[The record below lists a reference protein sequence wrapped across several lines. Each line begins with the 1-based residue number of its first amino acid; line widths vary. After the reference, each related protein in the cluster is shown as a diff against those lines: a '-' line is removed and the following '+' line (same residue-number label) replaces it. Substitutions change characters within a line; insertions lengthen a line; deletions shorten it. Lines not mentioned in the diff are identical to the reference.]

1 MGKLIKGGCLC
12 KKIRY
17 KACAEPKWISICH
30 CRMCQK
36 AYGNTSATFVA
47 FDAGQLEFTS
57 GLPKYFQS
65 SEIAKRG
72 FCSECGSP
80 IVFSYQSVDAVFI
93 GDYIYATAY
102 KRVNGEFIKV
112 GNVLGQKVSSF
123 ILFEDNTVD
132 ENLNF
137 AWHLDMVTKILK
149 PFKLTTVREKDLKLP
164 SRLDCISKNFWF

>member
-1 MGKLIKGGCLC
+1 M
-12 KKIRY
+12 KKIFLLTILSVF
-17 KACAEPKWISICH
+17 ISF
-30 CRMCQK
+30 R
-36 AYGNTSATFVA
+36 
-47 FDAGQLEFTS
+47 
-57 GLPKYFQS
+57 
-65 SEIAKRG
+65 
-72 FCSECGSP
+72 
-80 IVFSYQSVDAVFI
+80 VFSFVPYSGISCQNFNTQKKDEFFFKQNQN
-93 GDYIYATAY
+93 YIYATAY

-149 PFKLTTVREKDLKLP
+149 PFKLTTLREQDLKLP